1 MDGAD
6 VKVIFAMGKA
16 FGAAEK
22 NIRVIL
28 DFLETL
34 PRGAVIATAEL
45 VECWEITDIGHILDG
60 SKSACVEGGWTAID
74 FGGKSN
80 IIYGPEILFGDWRE
94 GRYAWELANVKPLAE
109 PISVRGRQGLW
120 DWEER

>member
-6 VKVIFAMGKA
+6 VKDIFAMGAA
-16 FGAAEK
+16 FGVAEK

-45 VECWEITDIGHILDG
+45 VECRHVACDDGGAFINRGEPFGEIQLEDISGNEL
-60 SKSACVEGGWTAID
+60 
-74 FGGKSN
+74 
-80 IIYGPEILFGDWRE
+80 LFGDYSD

-109 PISVRGRQGLW
+109 PVPARGRQGLW
-120 DWEER
+120 DWEENR